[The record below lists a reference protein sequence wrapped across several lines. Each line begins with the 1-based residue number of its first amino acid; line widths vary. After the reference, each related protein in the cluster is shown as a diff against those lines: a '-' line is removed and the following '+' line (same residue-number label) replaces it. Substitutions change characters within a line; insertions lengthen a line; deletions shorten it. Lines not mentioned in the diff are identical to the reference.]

1 MTSKLIQQARAAQPD
16 GRFPEFPPRDDMNNP
31 IYLYRPGYLTTLHR
45 HFGSLDTTLV
55 ISETPLGWR
64 HGQREGVLVPDLMI
78 AFDVDVVDV
87 MARRGYSIEE
97 QGRAPDFVLEV
108 ASSSTGRR
116 DEEGKRTGYQEYG
129 VREYWRFDPSG
140 GEYHRQSLA
149 GDALTDGAF
158 QPMAI
163 VQTPEGHLWGRS
175 EVLGLSICWEDG
187 AAALVG
193 PGGGALPGGPTT
205 KRLKP
210 ASPNGKPASPP
221 RPSPPPSR
229 KPGQPSGRPGQP
241 RKPGFG
247 NLRLS
252 WNATGHPDPDRMQ
265 RAKPHHPGFAS
276 EDHFRALAL
285 QASAVDRLDQ
295 GDIRGRLGE
304 VLN

>member
-1 MTSKLIQQARAAQPD
+1 MTSKLIQQARAAQPA

-45 HFGSLDTTLV
+45 HFGSRDTTLV

-64 HGQREGVLVPDLMI
+64 HGQREGILIPDLMI

-116 DEEGKRTGYQEYG
+116 DEEWKRTGYQDYG

-158 QPMAI
+158 QPMPI

-187 AAALVG
+187 QLRWWDPVAERYLETHNEEAEARIAAETRV
-193 PGGGALPGGPTT
+193 
-205 KRLKP
+205 
-210 ASPNGKPASPP
+210 
-221 RPSPPPSR
+221 
-229 KPGQPSGRPGQP
+229 
-241 RKPGFG
+241 
-247 NLRLS
+247 
-252 WNATGHPDPDRMQ
+252 ATAEA
-265 RAKPHHPGFAS
+265 RAEA
-276 EDHFRALAL
+276 EREARVRAEARVRDLEAEL
-285 QASAVDRLDQ
+285 ERRRQL
-295 GDIRGRLGE
+295 
-304 VLN
+304 

>member
-45 HFGSLDTTLV
+45 HFGSLDATLV

-97 QGRAPDFVLEV
+97 QGRAPEFVLEV
-108 ASSSTGRR
+108 ASPSTGRR
-116 DEEGKRTGYQEYG
+116 DEERKRTGYQDYG

-158 QPMAI
+158 QPMPI
-163 VQTPEGHLWGRS
+163 VETPEGHLWGRS

-187 AAALVG
+187 QLRWWDPVAERYLETHNEEAEARIAAETRAE
-193 PGGGALPGGPTT
+193 AE
-205 KRLKP
+205 RE
-210 ASPNGKPASPP
+210 
-221 RPSPPPSR
+221 
-229 KPGQPSGRPGQP
+229 
-241 RKPGFG
+241 
-247 NLRLS
+247 
-252 WNATGHPDPDRMQ
+252 DRIAEQ
-265 RAKPHHPGFAS
+265 EARTAEREARITEQEARTAAEARVRELEAELERYRQS
-276 EDHFRALAL
+276 
-285 QASAVDRLDQ
+285 
-295 GDIRGRLGE
+295 
-304 VLN
+304 

>member
-16 GRFPEFPPRDDMNNP
+16 GRFPDFPPRDDMNNP

-116 DEEGKRTGYQEYG
+116 DEEGKRTGYQDYG

-187 AAALVG
+187 QLRWWDPVAERYLETHNEEAEARIAEREARIAAEAQSTAERETRIAEQEARTAAEARVRELEDE
-193 PGGGALPGGPTT
+193 LE
-205 KRLKP
+205 RY
-210 ASPNGKPASPP
+210 
-221 RPSPPPSR
+221 RPS
-229 KPGQPSGRPGQP
+229 
-241 RKPGFG
+241 
-247 NLRLS
+247 
-252 WNATGHPDPDRMQ
+252 
-265 RAKPHHPGFAS
+265 
-276 EDHFRALAL
+276 
-285 QASAVDRLDQ
+285 
-295 GDIRGRLGE
+295 
-304 VLN
+304 